1 MREAFQISGAQ
12 VWRVPPKHLLISAWC
27 LLTIVPNICRWMPK
41 SKQVSPT
48 STEHREKHF
57 DHMDKQKNLAFPW
70 SFANDCQFNVMSP
83 VFENLFVF
91 FGRVVYNGFAC
102 IRYEL
107 GKDAN
112 MKNPNA
118 QPRSGGEWLWS
129 CRRLGLGSAL
139 CSWDAWHPWNPAP
152 VAALEVL
159 RLMGRNSQPSN
170 FFLVDSRNRR
180 KTNDKDFKHQVLISG
195 FDPIQEKSTRHK
207 TRSAP
212 KVQTRFTC
220 TFQCHPTT
228 EDLWECLILRS
239 LHVQSNTFNIQQE
252 GWDGRALWPECCWP
266 WLALGRQAPARRW
279 QDRPK
284 WNNCDVSVGCPC

>member
-1 MREAFQISGAQ
+1 M
-12 VWRVPPKHLLISAWC
+12 
-27 LLTIVPNICRWMPK
+27 
-41 SKQVSPT
+41 
-48 STEHREKHF
+48 
-57 DHMDKQKNLAFPW
+57 
-70 SFANDCQFNVMSP
+70 
-83 VFENLFVF
+83 
-91 FGRVVYNGFAC
+91 YNGFAC

-118 QPRSGGEWLWS
+118 QPRRRRMALIVPSTGIGK
-129 CRRLGLGSAL
+129 CAMFMRRLASMKPLAPCSFGSL
-139 CSWDAWHPWNPAP
+139 KVN
-152 VAALEVL
+152 
-159 RLMGRNSQPSN
+159 GSQLATIH

-195 FDPIQEKSTRHK
+195 FDPIREKSTRHK

-239 LHVQSNTFNIQQE
+239 LHVQSSTFNIQQE
-252 GWDGRALWPECCWP
+252 G
-266 WLALGRQAPARRW
+266 
-279 QDRPK
+279 
-284 WNNCDVSVGCPC
+284 

>member
-1 MREAFQISGAQ
+1 MDLHVFAMNLVR
-12 VWRVPPKHLLISAWC
+12 
-27 LLTIVPNICRWMPK
+27 MPTWK
-41 SKQVSPT
+41 TQMLKP
-48 STEHREKHF
+48 RK
-57 DHMDKQKNLAFPW
+57 A
-70 SFANDCQFNVMSP
+70 A
-83 VFENLFVF
+83 
-91 FGRVVYNGFAC
+91 NGFDRAVDWDWEV
-102 IRYEL
+102 RYVHETL
-107 GKDAN
+107 GIHET
-112 MKNPNA
+112 
-118 QPRSGGEWLWS
+118 G
-129 CRRLGLGSAL
+129 
-139 CSWDAWHPWNPAP
+139 

-170 FFLVDSRNRR
+170 FFLDSRNRR

-252 GWDGRALWPECCWP
+252 GWDGRAVWPECCWP

-284 WNNCDVSVGCPC
+284 WNNCDVSVTRCPC